1 MALLLCRHPDS
12 HARRRKMRT
21 YESTRSTQ
29 SAENRCADRPP
40 PDVEPKEGVPAHQPD
55 EEPVPEEAGYGYG
68 V

>member
-1 MALLLCRHPDS
+1 
-12 HARRRKMRT
+12 MRT